1 MFQTLLGMAGP
12 RCLVHSQNV
21 SVRWAS
27 GVRAGATF
35 PKEALSLMEEMTG
48 GLGIQVP
55 LARPLSLAP
64 ALPEPT
70 RGPYVV
76 PAPVLSFCPFVSLVA
91 VVQVWEQ
98 VARVLAH

>member
-1 MFQTLLGMAGP
+1 MFQTLLGIDGP

-35 PKEALSLMEEMTG
+35 PKEALSLMEETTG

-55 LARPLSLAP
+55 LAKPLSLAP
-64 ALPEPT
+64 APPEPT
-70 RGPYVV
+70 HGPYVA
-76 PAPVLSFCPFVSLVA
+76 PAPVLSFCPFVSSVA

-98 VARVLAH
+98 VACILAH